1 MHGKGEGVITGGC
14 HSHLILVQHYSSSR
28 NKIFVQYLAENE
40 VSQINLNLQ
49 FSHCR
54 CYTVANMQSYSK
66 K

>member
-40 VSQINLNLQ
+40 VSQINLKPAVFTLSLLHCCKHAVLQ
-49 FSHCR
+49 
-54 CYTVANMQSYSK
+54 
-66 K
+66 